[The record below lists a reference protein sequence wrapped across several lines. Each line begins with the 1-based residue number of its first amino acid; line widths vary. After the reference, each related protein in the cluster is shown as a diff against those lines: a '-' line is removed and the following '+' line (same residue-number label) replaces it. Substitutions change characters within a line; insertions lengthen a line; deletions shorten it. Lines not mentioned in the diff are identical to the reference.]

1 MSALGAASATWAYR
15 FVRRFRSCS
24 LPPPHETDN
33 RASACSIAGWQFV
46 GTGAVHAATT
56 PERFKSA
63 APTVSVTN
71 LVPRFSADNW
81 VLTTS
86 EVSAPVQAALERRW
100 IRFSASRRYG

>member
-15 FVRRFRSCS
+15 SVRRLRTCS

-33 RASACSIAGWQFV
+33 RANACSIAGWQLV
-46 GTGAVHAATT
+46 GTGAVHAAST
-56 PERFKSA
+56 PERFRSA
-63 APTVSVTN
+63 APTVRLTN
-71 LVPRFSADNW
+71 LVPRFSADSC

-86 EVSAPVQAALERRW
+86 EVSAPVQATLARRW